1 MFPVLAIIFGFFAIV
16 SLFAAWGAQSLGGL
30 IFVLIFGIL
39 ATCFGVQANQV
50 ISITNTVTPG
60 TVIKTPNAVIAEIRV
75 GDRIERAIFTDIP
88 TYQHATP
95 QTRIIW
101 RETET
106 SWGKTGVIVLDLP

>member
-1 MFPVLAIIFGFFAIV
+1 MYAGLTLIFGFLAIV
-16 SLFAAWGAQSLGGL
+16 SLFAACAAESPGVL

-39 ATCFGVQANQV
+39 ATCFSVQANQV
-50 ISITNTVTPG
+50 ISVTNTVTPG

-106 SWGKTGVIVLDLP
+106 SWGKTGVIVLDL